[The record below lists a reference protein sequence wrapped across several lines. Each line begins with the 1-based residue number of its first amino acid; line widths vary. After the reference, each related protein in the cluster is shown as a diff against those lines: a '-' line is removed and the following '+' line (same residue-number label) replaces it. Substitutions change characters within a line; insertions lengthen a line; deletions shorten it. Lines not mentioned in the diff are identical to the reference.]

1 MQLYYYT
8 IIAVVC
14 CCCCCCTVYLFC
26 VSDPIVPT
34 PVITTYTRT
43 PAEITMNDFTRLIG
57 CRATTVI
64 GVELNS
70 IQFSWTGP
78 SGNVITNTTRV
89 SLLPKH
95 QHQNNFS
102 SEVLFD
108 YITEGDQGIYTCTV
122 TILDVRLSASLNVVP
137 LILSELRR
145 TCTQ

>member
-1 MQLYYYT
+1 MQLYYFT

-14 CCCCCCTVYLFC
+14 CCCMVYLFC

-34 PVITTYTRT
+34 PVITTYKRT
-43 PAEITMNDFTRLIG
+43 PAEITMNDFTQLIG

-64 GVELNS
+64 GVELNA
-70 IQFSWTGP
+70 IKFSWTGP
-78 SGNVITNTTRV
+78 SGNAITNTTRV
-89 SLLPKH
+89 SLLPKY
-95 QHQNNFS
+95 QHLNNFS

-137 LILSELRR
+137 LILSELQR
-145 TCTQ
+145 THTQ